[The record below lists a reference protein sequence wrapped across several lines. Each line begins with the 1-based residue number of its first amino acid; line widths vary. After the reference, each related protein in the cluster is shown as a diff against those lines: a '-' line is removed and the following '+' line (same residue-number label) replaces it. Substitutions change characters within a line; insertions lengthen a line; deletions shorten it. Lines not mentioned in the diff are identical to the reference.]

1 MAINENGCLVKVS
14 HVAQILDQLEI
25 LKLLKLKL
33 FSANIFEI
41 QFLNSNI
48 VMIFKYNSIIL

>member
-1 MAINENGCLVKVS
+1 MAINENGCLAKVS
-14 HVAQILDQLEI
+14 HVAQISDQLEI